1 MHYGLKKILR
11 RALKMK
17 RLGKEQTGVHEAASD
32 QHEAKDLDR
41 RDFLKNAAVLGSAMI
56 AFSASERVFAANER
70 SGQPA
75 AAGMPGK
82 ETNLPFVKIPDV
94 SILMRSP
101 DSVLVGIAASEV
113 VEIKLADVMKVHGY
127 CGGGAFAFR
136 AAQEAFKILYPD
148 RLPLRQSIKVQ
159 TSIHCCQADALAYI
173 TGART
178 ELSAL
183 PTRGDL
189 VLIPEEK
196 NQMVFIDKV
205 SGNQVV
211 LKPSF
216 NPHDTFSPLYKRM
229 RKEPGF
235 APQVQRVMQEKI
247 AEYLYAPQEKLFQI
261 VRA

>member
-1 MHYGLKKILR
+1 MRCMGKK
-11 RALKMK
+11 
-17 RLGKEQTGVHEAASD
+17 QTRVNEVSSD
-32 QHEAKDLDR
+32 QHAAKDLDR
-41 RDFLKNAAVLGSAMI
+41 RDFLKNVAISGIAMI
-56 AFSASERVFAANER
+56 AFNSSEHASA
-70 SGQPA
+70 GDKGPGYPPA
-75 AAGMPGK
+75 AGIPGNEK
-82 ETNLPFVKIPDV
+82 KLPFVKIPDV

-101 DSVLVGIAASEV
+101 DSVLVGIAESDV
-113 VEIKLADVMKVHGY
+113 IEIKLADVMKVHGY
-127 CGGGAFAFR
+127 CGGSAFSFR

-178 ELSAL
+178 DLSAL

-196 NQMVFIDKV
+196 NQMIFIDKL

-211 LKPSF
+211 LKPNF
-216 NPHDTFSPLYKRM
+216 NPHDTFSPLYRRV

-235 APQVQRVMQEKI
+235 APQVQKAMQEKLQ
-247 AEYLYAPQEKLFQI
+247 EYIYAPQEKLFQI
-261 VRA
+261 SRV

>member
-1 MHYGLKKILR
+1 
-11 RALKMK
+11 MK

-70 SGQPA
+70 PGHPE

-101 DSVLVGIAASEV
+101 DSVLVGIAASDV

-173 TGART
+173 TGARM

>member
-1 MHYGLKKILR
+1 
-11 RALKMK
+11 MK
-17 RLGKEQTGVHEAASD
+17 RLEKRQTGVNEVVSD
-32 QHEAKDLDR
+32 QHGAKDPDR
-41 RDFLKNAAVLGSAMI
+41 RDFLKNAAVLGTAMI
-56 AFSASERVFAANER
+56 AFTASERAFASNE
-70 SGQPA
+70 SPGHPA

-82 ETNLPFVKIPDV
+82 ETKHPFVKIPDV
-94 SILMRSP
+94 SILMSSP
-101 DSVLVGIAASEV
+101 NSVLVGITASDV
-113 VEIKLADVMKVHGY
+113 VEIKLADVMKIHGY
-127 CGGGAFAFR
+127 CGGSAFAFR

-189 VLIPEEK
+189 VLISEEK
-196 NQMVFIDKV
+196 NQMVFIDKL
-205 SGNQVV
+205 SGDQVI
-211 LKPSF
+211 LKPNF
-216 NPHDTFSPLYKRM
+216 NPHDTFSPLYKRV

-247 AEYLYAPQEKLFQI
+247 QEYLYAPQEKLFQI